1 MPKHLT
7 VIRMLSHIKKLIATT
22 KGQKTIPLFRT
33 PYIHKIDAI
42 LQVLRTI
49 YSHNLIPSAASHTA
63 LTKRSSLQ
71 FTK

>member
-1 MPKHLT
+1 M
-7 VIRMLSHIKKLIATT
+7 RMLSHIKNLLQQQNNTNYTT
-22 KGQKTIPLFRT
+22 LFRT
-33 PYIHKIDAI
+33 PYIQKIYAI

>member
-1 MPKHLT
+1 M
-7 VIRMLSHIKKLIATT
+7 RMLSYIKNLLQQQNNTNYTT
-22 KGQKTIPLFRT
+22 LFRT
-33 PYIHKIDAI
+33 PYIQKINAI

-71 FTK
+71 FIK

>member
-1 MPKHLT
+1 M
-7 VIRMLSHIKKLIATT
+7 RMLSHIKNLLEQQNNTNYTT
-22 KGQKTIPLFRT
+22 LFRT
-33 PYIHKIDAI
+33 PYIQKINAI

-49 YSHNLIPSAASHTA
+49 YSHNFIPSAASHTA

>member
-1 MPKHLT
+1 M
-7 VIRMLSHIKKLIATT
+7 RMLSHIKNLLQQQNNTNYTT
-22 KGQKTIPLFRT
+22 LFRT
-33 PYIHKIDAI
+33 PYIQKINAI
-42 LQVLRTI
+42 LHVLRTI